1 VNEDSRLRGRLPPIQ
16 NKEVYMKK
24 RIMSFIMSI
33 PFIFSFKLSDIHAE
47 ELKYTYTV
55 IRNEAII
62 TGYRGNP
69 EKIKLPEKIDGCLV
83 TEIRDNAFFDCK
95 SLKEIEFPDT
105 LERIGHHSFYA
116 CISLESVNIPES
128 VESVGTGSFCGC
140 TSLSKAEIDADI
152 EYLPESC
159 FRACTSLT
167 EITVPESVDYIG
179 DYCFSGCT
187 SLSYVSLGEKTE
199 KIGKGAFYM
208 CSSLGRIY
216 IPPCVN
222 TIGERALGYIP
233 ENNEP
238 VLKKDFYIMGGE
250 KSTAENY
257 ADENNIKFRSAEN
270 VIQAAAINTS
280 NKKMP
285 VTSMILFFTGT
296 AAVSLLLFLF
306 IRYFFGKK
314 RV

>member
-1 VNEDSRLRGRLPPIQ
+1 MK
-16 NKEVYMKK
+16 NK
-24 RIMSFIMSI
+24 IISFIMAI
-33 PFIFSFKLSDIHAE
+33 PFIFSVKLSDIRAE

-55 IRNEAII
+55 IRNEAVI

-69 EKIKLPEKIDGCLV
+69 EKIKLPEKIDGCPV

-95 SLKEIEFPDT
+95 TLKKIEFPDT

-116 CISLESVNIPES
+116 CISLESVDIPEN
-128 VESVGTGSFCGC
+128 VKSVGTGSFCGC
-140 TSLSKAEIDADI
+140 TSLSDAEINADI

-167 EITVPESVDYIG
+167 EITIPESVDYIG
-179 DYCFSGCT
+179 NYCFSGCT

-238 VLKKDFYIMGGE
+238 VLKEDFYIMGGK
-250 KSTAENY
+250 KSKAEEY
-257 ADENNIKFRSAEN
+257 AKENNISFHSAEE
-270 VIQAAAINTS
+270 VIQAAAIDTS
-280 NKKMP
+280 KKKMP
-285 VTSMILFFTGT
+285 VKSMILFFIGT
-296 AAVSLLLFLF
+296 AVFSLLLFLF

>member
-1 VNEDSRLRGRLPPIQ
+1 
-16 NKEVYMKK
+16 MKK
-24 RIMSFIMSI
+24 RIISFIMSI
-33 PFIFSFKLSDIHAE
+33 PFVFSLKLSDIRAE

-55 IRNEAII
+55 IRNEAVI
-62 TGYRGNP
+62 TGFSGNP
-69 EKIKLPEKIDGCLV
+69 EKITLPEKIEGCPV

-95 SLKEIEFPDT
+95 SLKEIEFPYT

-116 CISLESVNIPES
+116 CVSLEKVNIPENVKS
-128 VESVGTGSFCGC
+128 MGTGSFCGC
-140 TSLSKAEIDADI
+140 TSLSEAKINADT

-159 FRACTSLT
+159 FRACISLT
-167 EITVPESVDYIG
+167 EIKIPESVDYIG

-187 SLSYVSLGEKTE
+187 SLTYVSLGGKTE

-208 CSSLGRIY
+208 CNSLGKIY

-222 TIGERALGYIP
+222 TIGERAFGYIP

-238 VLKKDFYIMGGE
+238 VLKEKFCIMGSK
-250 KSTAENY
+250 KSTAEKY
-257 ADENNIKFRSAEN
+257 ADENNLKFRSAEDI
-270 VIQAAAINTS
+270 VQAMAVNIS
-280 NKKMP
+280 DKKM
-285 VTSMILFFTGT
+285 TFKSIILFFIGT
-296 AAVSLLLFLF
+296 AVISLLLFLF